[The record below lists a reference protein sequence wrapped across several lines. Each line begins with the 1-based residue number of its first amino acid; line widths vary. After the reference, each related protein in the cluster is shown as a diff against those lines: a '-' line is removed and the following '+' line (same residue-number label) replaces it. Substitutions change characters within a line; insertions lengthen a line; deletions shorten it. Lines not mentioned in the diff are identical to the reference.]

1 MSRFFPPATLAE
13 FPTLAKLIREFY
25 VHGPNPNNPNQYC
38 ISSRLGQYRVRHT
51 PSIFQSGCL
60 PTCVQCQLFN
70 STLSRLR
77 EKSQPKDRVAR
88 VRFSSI
94 EYHCHMIIPKT
105 MHPNDKEVKTAAM
118 ESRSE
123 QPGSSQKVEND
134 DDASVAE
141 SDAGSEEASAM
152 AEVSA
157 LPSAWV
163 QQAKAACRAE
173 KTSASAGSTKDRRAI
188 FTPEPMGKYSF
199 LIHTYSQ
206 SQSSLALIVR
216 SAVLIAHS
224 FSNSYQSLRCFF

>member
-1 MSRFFPPATLAE
+1 MQQLAQK
-13 FPTLAKLIREFY
+13 LAK
-25 VHGPNPNNPNQYC
+25 
-38 ISSRLGQYRVRHT
+38 RHT
-51 PSIFQSGCL
+51 TTRKSSLRLYKISKWSS
-60 PTCVQCQLFN
+60 LFAL
-70 STLSRLR
+70 TIVEGRLNITA
-77 EKSQPKDRVAR
+77 S
-88 VRFSSI
+88 
-94 EYHCHMIIPKT
+94 HMIIPKRT
-105 MHPNDKEVKTAAM
+105 EEAMVNPNDKEVKTAAM